1 MIKKLLSNAMLS
13 LVMDKQAKEKLHALR
28 GNRKAADSDNS
39 GGRADPAKEA
49 VEQKPGPD
57 RQELIAQALAI
68 HQSKSAI
75 LDDLTLNEK
84 RQLQELAAKA
94 LLGTNR
100 ED

>member
-1 MIKKLLSNAMLS
+1 MLS

-28 GNRKAADSDNS
+28 RGKKPADSGS
-39 GGRADPAKEA
+39 PSEHLAPAKEA
-49 VEQKPGPD
+49 TERKSGPD
-57 RQELIAQALAI
+57 RQELIAQAMAI

-94 LLGTNR
+94 LLGSSPGDR
-100 ED
+100 EE